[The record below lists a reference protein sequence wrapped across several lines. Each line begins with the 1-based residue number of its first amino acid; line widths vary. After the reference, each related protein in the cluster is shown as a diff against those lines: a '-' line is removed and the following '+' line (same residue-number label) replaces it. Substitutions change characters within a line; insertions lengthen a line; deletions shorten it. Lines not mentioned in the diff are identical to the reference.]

1 MSSAAGSV
9 KTAVFRY
16 FEPAS
21 VAAIVL
27 FWSLLPT
34 AIASNPMTMFWA
46 AIATKAVIL
55 ALEFVHERHAG
66 WRLDRQ
72 ELLTD
77 IFYVVVAGT
86 VIQYVNDNGTDAGLA
101 AIKLALGIT
110 TPWLA
115 QAPFVLQVAIILFV
129 VEFGQYWLHRAM
141 HNFRPL
147 WLVHA
152 PHHHITQLNAL
163 KGLVGNPLELILV
176 YASIV
181 ALFDFSLPAL
191 FAAFHILGANVCF
204 AHANVGFN
212 APRWYANIFTT
223 VGAHSLHHSVKYED
237 TRCNYANSL
246 ICLDHLFGTFRAGE
260 TDTVGQDDRR
270 RLSIK
275 EQMLFPVMPLIEGW
289 KGKTAS

>member
-1 MSSAAGSV
+1 MSNRTGDL
-9 KTAVFRY
+9 KNTVFRY

-21 VAAIVL
+21 IVLILL
-27 FWSLLPT
+27 FWSLLPP
-34 AIASNPMTMFWA
+34 AIAADPMTILWA
-46 AIATKAVIL
+46 GIVTKIVVVG
-55 ALEFVHERHAG
+55 LEFVHERHAG
-66 WRLDRQ
+66 WRLNRQ

-101 AIKLALGIT
+101 AAKQALGIT

-115 QAPFVLQVAIILFV
+115 QSPFVLQVAIILLI

-176 YASIV
+176 FASIV

-191 FAAFHILGANVCF
+191 FAAFHILGATACF

-212 APRWYANIFTT
+212 APSWYASIFTT

-270 RLSIK
+270 RLSIR

-289 KGKTAS
+289 KGKAVS

>member
-1 MSSAAGSV
+1 MTGNW
-9 KTAVFRY
+9 KKPVFRY

-21 VAAIVL
+21 IVLILL
-27 FWSLLPT
+27 FWSLMPT
-34 AIASNPMTMFWA
+34 AIASDAMTIFWA
-46 AIATKAVIL
+46 GIVTKVVVVG
-55 ALEFVHERHAG
+55 LEFVHERHAG
-66 WRLDRQ
+66 WRLNWQ
-72 ELLTD
+72 ELFTD

-86 VIQYVNDNGTDAGLA
+86 VVQYVNDHGTDAGLL
-101 AIKLALGIT
+101 AIKQAAGIA

-115 QAPFVLQVAIILFV
+115 QSPFVLQVAIILFI

-176 YASIV
+176 YASFV

-191 FAAFHILGANVCF
+191 FCAFTILGVTACF

-212 APRWYANIFTT
+212 APRWYSSIFTT
-223 VGAHSLHHSVKYED
+223 VAAHSLHHSVKYED

-270 RLSIK
+270 RLSIR

-289 KGKTAS
+289 KAKAAS